1 MCLSVVTSFETQ
13 SRAGVVPINTLSTD
27 FIKVMAFRCFPRS

>member
-1 MCLSVVTSFETQ
+1 MSLSVITSFEKK